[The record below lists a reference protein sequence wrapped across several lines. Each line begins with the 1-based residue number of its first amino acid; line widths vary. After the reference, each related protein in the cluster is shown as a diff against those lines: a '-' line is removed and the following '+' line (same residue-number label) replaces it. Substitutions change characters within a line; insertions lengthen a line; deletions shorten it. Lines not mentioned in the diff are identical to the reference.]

1 MRTQSWPESLFDHP
15 SRCTI
20 TVSIPYLGS
29 PGGYSRQIETGSS
42 LRAVLPW
49 NHIPPL
55 VYVSKTAWHSE
66 AFPWFQVSC
75 NSGSGGSQR
84 RTQAGHC
91 ALCYAVT
98 ERPSLAVIGK
108 EAVSLYPVLRSLR
121 DPTLVSLRDP
131 LPLTRLSTISKS
143 MAKGRGSLP
152 FQISYPRE
160 RFEEKNYRQIPQ
172 GMLRY
177 AAPPSCGSK
186 HRATPAAGARKDK
199 LRPVTTRLV
208 PRFLYH
214 SLCGHCKTLCQRAIC
229 FQAPSSMAKGRG
241 SLHFQTSYPRE
252 RFEEKNYRQIP
263 QGMLRYAAPPSCV
276 LLSFV
281 QLRQRGSQRRTQ
293 AGHTPC
299 SAILYHSLCGH
310 CKTLPTSNMLCFPGS
325 MAKGRGSLHFQ
336 TSYQGNAS
344 ERTTCRLPRPF
355 PCF

>member
-1 MRTQSWPESLFDHP
+1 MRDPALP
-15 SRCTI
+15 
-20 TVSIPYLGS
+20 
-29 PGGYSRQIETGSS
+29 S
-42 LRAVLPW
+42 LRDPT
-49 NHIPPL
+49 L
-55 VYVSKTAWHSE
+55 VA
-66 AFPWFQVSC
+66 A
-75 NSGSGGSQR
+75 
-84 RTQAGHC
+84 
-91 ALCYAVT
+91 
-98 ERPSLAVIGK
+98 RPSLAVIRK
-108 EAVSLYPVLRSLR
+108 ETVSLYPVLRSLR

-229 FQAPSSMAKGRG
+229 FQAPGSMAKGRG

-252 RFEEKNYRQIP
+252 RFEEKNYMQIP
-263 QGMLRYAAPPSCV
+263 QGMLRYAAPPSRA
-276 LLSFV
+276 SKFRATPAAGARKDK
-281 QLRQRGSQRRTQ
+281 LRPVKTRLVPRF
-293 AGHTPC
+293 
-299 SAILYHSLCGH
+299 LYHSLCGYCETQPCRH
-310 CKTLPTSNMLCFPGS
+310 FETLC
-325 MAKGRGSLHFQ
+325 H
-336 TSYQGNAS
+336 
-344 ERTTCRLPRPF
+344 
-355 PCF
+355 